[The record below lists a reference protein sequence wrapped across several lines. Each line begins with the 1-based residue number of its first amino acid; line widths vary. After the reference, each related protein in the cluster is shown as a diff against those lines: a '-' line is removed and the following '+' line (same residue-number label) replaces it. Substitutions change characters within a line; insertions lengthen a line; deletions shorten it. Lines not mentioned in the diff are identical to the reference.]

1 MHPSRLIAA
10 VALVAALPV
19 AAHASQ
25 ELATSKN
32 CMACHSIDK
41 KLVGPAYKDIAAK
54 YKGDKAAPA
63 QLSQSIL
70 KGSSG
75 KWGPIPMP
83 ANQVSEADANTLA
96 KWVLSL

>member
-1 MHPSRLIAA
+1 
-10 VALVAALPV
+10 
-19 AAHASQ
+19 
-25 ELATSKN
+25 
-32 CMACHSIDK
+32 
-41 KLVGPAYKDIAAK
+41 
-54 YKGDKAAPA
+54 A

-83 ANQVSEADANTLA
+83 PNQVSEAEANTLA